1 MLSPVKIFD
10 GKGNL
15 KEIVTKE
22 MVEDKYWKGFK
33 TNNHIFAVKGSTPD
47 FNLLIK
53 TITCG
58 VCKNEF
64 ETTHAKTLYCG
75 KKCAHKMVENK
86 RKEKMKIKKE
96 ARENDKHN
104 KP

>member
-22 MVEDKYWKGFK
+22 MVEDRYWKGFK
-33 TNNHIFAVKGSTPD
+33 TNNHIFAVEGSTPN
-47 FNLLIK
+47 FQLSLK
-53 TITCG
+53 KVTCR
-58 VCKNEF
+58 VCKNIF

-75 KKCAHKMVENK
+75 RECAHKMVEIK
-86 RKEKMKIKKE
+86 RKQKIKTKKE
-96 ARENDKHN
+96 AQADAKLNN
-104 KP
+104 T